1 MPPETLTN
9 LIFVLSK
16 KFKPVSDVE
25 AIKWHL
31 RLIVQGHA
39 YVVQSYP
46 PKTNKVAGKPEHKY
60 FRDVSDQAIAYIAE
74 SSARGMN
81 VGVVPNPMDGKGRK
95 AENCTGIRWLFADF
109 DSGTHKL
116 ESVLQL
122 PVKPNVVV
130 ETSGGRYH
138 AYFRVEDCPVDK
150 FSTVQRA
157 LAVAVGSD
165 ASVCD
170 PSRCM
175 RVAGTTNH
183 NHVPPVIAQIVYPQ
197 KGRRNNKTQTLAE
210 FLKAMELPS
219 KPGKHVSKSG
229 FDVDAL
235 LETVNGDDR
244 EIWRKVGMALHSEW
258 PNKKG
263 YELWTRW
270 SRQHKNFVADD
281 QQPEWNKFKP
291 DGGVTIGTLVHLA
304 KTDGKAANGETTI
317 PSPDESEFAT
327 AIAKVAEGQLG
338 HDPKTKTWW
347 RFTGVIWESSKG
359 DHQALKFVLEWLDE
373 LGRKIDD
380 SKALSKLRRVAVM
393 SAALRQL
400 QLDDRII
407 IDEAQFDVDPYLL
420 GMANGVVDLRTGEFR
435 AGRSADRLTKRTA
448 VVYDS
453 EAKCPE
459 FWAFLKAVTHQRRG
473 LAEYLLRAMGY
484 TLTGA
489 GTEHKLFMLL
499 GTTRNGKGMLMNTFA
514 DLMGQLGVPVNP
526 ALLMG
531 AYSRDPNDAASA
543 LMRIRG
549 ARLLICTELTKGNR
563 STRRSSN
570 S

>member
-1 MPPETLTN
+1 MIFRKTSTSSTASMHLCITTHMPPETLTN

-46 PKTNKVAGKPEHKY
+46 SKTNKVAVKPEHKY

-138 AYFRVEDCPVDK
+138 AYFRVVECPVDK

-244 EIWRKVGMALHSEW
+244 
-258 PNKKG
+258 
-263 YELWTRW
+263 
-270 SRQHKNFVADD
+270 
-281 QQPEWNKFKP
+281 
-291 DGGVTIGTLVHLA
+291 
-304 KTDGKAANGETTI
+304 
-317 PSPDESEFAT
+317 
-327 AIAKVAEGQLG
+327 
-338 HDPKTKTWW
+338 
-347 RFTGVIWESSKG
+347 
-359 DHQALKFVLEWLDE
+359 
-373 LGRKIDD
+373 
-380 SKALSKLRRVAVM
+380 
-393 SAALRQL
+393 
-400 QLDDRII
+400 
-407 IDEAQFDVDPYLL
+407 
-420 GMANGVVDLRTGEFR
+420 
-435 AGRSADRLTKRTA
+435 
-448 VVYDS
+448 
-453 EAKCPE
+453 
-459 FWAFLKAVTHQRRG
+459 
-473 LAEYLLRAMGY
+473 
-484 TLTGA
+484 
-489 GTEHKLFMLL
+489 
-499 GTTRNGKGMLMNTFA
+499 
-514 DLMGQLGVPVNP
+514 
-526 ALLMG
+526 
-531 AYSRDPNDAASA
+531 
-543 LMRIRG
+543 
-549 ARLLICTELTKGNR
+549 
-563 STRRSSN
+563 
-570 S
+570 